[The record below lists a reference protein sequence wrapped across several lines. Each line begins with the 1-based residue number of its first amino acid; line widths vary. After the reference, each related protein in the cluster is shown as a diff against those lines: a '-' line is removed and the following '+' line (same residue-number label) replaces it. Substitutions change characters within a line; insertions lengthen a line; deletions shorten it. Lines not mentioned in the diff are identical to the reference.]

1 MKTVQ
6 TESGKNFVLVSSDK
20 HVPISR
26 PYLNYCDLDRRTEK
40 EKDYAE
46 YNLQEYY
53 QETFGQGMFQGY
65 DYGNDI
71 GLSDPFAEEILK
83 SDVLLRHEEG

>member
-6 TESGKNFVLVSSDK
+6 TKSSNFVLVSSDR
-20 HVPISR
+20 HEMPISK
-26 PYLNYCDLDRRTEK
+26 PYLNYCDLDYRKEK
-40 EKDYAE
+40 EQDYAE
-46 YNLQEYY
+46 YGLKEYY
-53 QETFGQGMFQGY
+53 EETFGEGIFQGY

>member
-6 TESGKNFVLVSSDK
+6 TKSSNFVLVSSDR
-20 HVPISR
+20 HEMPISK
-26 PYLNYCDLDRRTEK
+26 PYLNHCDLDYRKEK
-40 EKDYAE
+40 EQDYAE

-65 DYGNDI
+65 DYGNDL
-71 GLSDPFAEEILK
+71 GFSDPYAQEILK
-83 SDVLLRHEEG
+83 SDVLSY